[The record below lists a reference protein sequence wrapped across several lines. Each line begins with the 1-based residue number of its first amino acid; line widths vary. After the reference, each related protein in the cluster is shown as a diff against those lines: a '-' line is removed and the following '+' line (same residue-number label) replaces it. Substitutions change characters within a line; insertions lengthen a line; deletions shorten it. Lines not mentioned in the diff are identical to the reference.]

1 MLPYL
6 SLFGRL
12 MPTYGVLGMAGLGF
26 GLLAALLRC
35 KRFGLCGAIKELA
48 FISTGITPIRAL
60 LESLPGQ

>member
-35 KRFGLCGAIKELA
+35 KRFGLSRDNCA
-48 FISTGITPIRAL
+48 FR
-60 LESLPGQ
+60 LPCFAQ

>member
-26 GLLAALLRC
+26 GLLAAEPGGGEKLLLRQGC
-35 KRFGLCGAIKELA
+35 PRGGAV
-48 FISTGITPIRAL
+48 L
-60 LESLPGQ
+60 LQGV